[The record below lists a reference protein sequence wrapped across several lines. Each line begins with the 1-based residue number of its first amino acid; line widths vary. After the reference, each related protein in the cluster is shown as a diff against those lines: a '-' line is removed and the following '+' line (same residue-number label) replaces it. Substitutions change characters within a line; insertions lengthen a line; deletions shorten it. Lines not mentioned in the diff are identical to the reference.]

1 MTLELTGERVAQRL
15 AVLVPS
21 AQLEAVGKSV
31 YARPADLVAVCT
43 ALRDDP
49 ELRMQYL
56 VNMTAVDYVT
66 HFETVYHVQSFAKNH
81 LAVLKVRID
90 DRDEPEIPS
99 VTPVWYGAQL
109 QEREVYDLFG
119 IRFSGHPDLRRIFLW
134 EGFAG
139 YPLRKDFLQISGG
152 AQHPGL
158 PHFPKQEQGYGV
170 LVGPRW
176 TAPDVIP
183 GEKPTSS

>member
-1 MTLELTGERVAQRL
+1 MTLELTGQVVAERIKA
-15 AVLVPS
+15 LVP
-21 AQLEAVGKSV
+21 EASPEPIGLSV
-31 YARPADLVAVCT
+31 YLPADQLVEVCG

-56 VNMTAVDYVT
+56 VGCTAVDYVT
-66 HFETVYHVQSFAKNH
+66 HFELVYHLQSFAKNH
-81 LAVLKVRID
+81 LTVLKVRIE
-90 DRDEPEIPS
+90 DRADPEVPTVS
-99 VTPVWYGAQL
+99 GVWWGAQL
-109 QEREVYDLFG
+109 QERETYDLFG

-139 YPLRKDFLQISGG
+139 YPLRKDFLQIANG

-170 LVGPRW
+170 LVGPNW
-176 TAPDVIP
+176 TAP
-183 GEKPTSS
+183 GEEGPETG

>member
-1 MTLELTGERVAQRL
+1 MTIELTGQQVTDRIRAI
-15 AVLVPS
+15 VPGARPES
-21 AQLEAVGKSV
+21 VGKNV
-31 YARPADLVAVCT
+31 FLAADQLVEVCT

-56 VNMTAVDYVT
+56 VGVTAVDYRDY
-66 HFETVYHVQSFAKNH
+66 FEVVYHVQSLAKNH
-81 LAVLKVRID
+81 LAVLKVRIEE
-90 DRDEPEIPS
+90 RDEPEIPS
-99 VTPVWYGAQL
+99 VVPVWYGAHL

-119 IRFSGHPDLRRIFLW
+119 IRFAGHPDLRRIFLW

-139 YPLRKDFLQISGG
+139 YPLRKDFLQIAGG

-170 LVGPRW
+170 LTGPNW
-176 TAPDVIP
+176 TAPEP
-183 GEKPTSS
+183 PRQS

>member
-1 MTLELTGERVAQRL
+1 M
-15 AVLVPS
+15 
-21 AQLEAVGKSV
+21 
-31 YARPADLVAVCT
+31 
-43 ALRDDP
+43 
-49 ELRMQYL
+49 
-56 VNMTAVDYVT
+56 
-66 HFETVYHVQSFAKNH
+66 
-81 LAVLKVRID
+81 LKVRLE
-90 DRDEPEIPS
+90 DRDAPELPS

-139 YPLRKDFLQISGG
+139 YPLRKDFLQISNG

-170 LVGPRW
+170 LVGPNW
-176 TAPDVIP
+176 TAPE
-183 GEKPTSS
+183 GEQPAH

>member
-1 MTLELTGERVAQRL
+1 MTVELTGDRVAQRL
-15 AVLVPS
+15 AELMPDVALRAAGAS
-21 AQLEAVGKSV
+21 LYLRAG
-31 YARPADLVAVCT
+31 DLVAVAT
-43 ALRDDP
+43 ALRDDS

-56 VNMTAVDYVT
+56 VGMTAVDYVT
-66 HFETVYHVQSFAKNH
+66 HFETVYHIQSFSKNH
-81 LAVLKVRID
+81 LAVLKVRIE
-90 DRDEPEIPS
+90 DRDNPEIPS

-139 YPLRKDFLQISGG
+139 YPLRKDFLQISNGS
-152 AQHPGL
+152 QHPGL

-170 LVGPRW
+170 LVGPNW
-176 TAPDVIP
+176 TAPSDNPV
-183 GEKPTSS
+183 